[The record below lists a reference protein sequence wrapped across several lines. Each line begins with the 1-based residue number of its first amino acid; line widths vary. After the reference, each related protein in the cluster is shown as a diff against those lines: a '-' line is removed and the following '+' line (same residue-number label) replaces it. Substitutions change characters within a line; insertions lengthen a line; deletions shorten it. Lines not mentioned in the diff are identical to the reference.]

1 MIRCRV
7 VVGRVPA
14 FQPGDPG
21 SIPGEIRNFN
31 ACPRIGSVC
40 VCVCVCPLSVF
51 CPVLS
56 PAEALTL
63 C

>member
-1 MIRCRV
+1 MLRPHVEMLVSRG

-21 SIPGEIRNFN
+21 SIPGGVRNFN
-31 ACPRIGSVC
+31 FCSGIGC
-40 VCVCVCPLSVF
+40 VSFVF
-51 CPVLS
+51 CPVVS
-56 PAEALTL
+56 PAVALAL